1 LFFEVKTDLHFEGGR
16 RVAGELWFNLQHL
29 PAAKIEKGRF
39 EARKAVQAPTY
50 IDNGLHERTRTELG
64 VGAVGGELRFGD
76 FRFDGSGSRLF
87 DGVGHDG
94 LWDDARRRGIA
105 VGVRE
110 GTTFSTGHN
119 SDTPKTKLAGGG

>member
-64 VGAVGGELRFGD
+64 VGAVGGELCFGD
-76 FRFDGSGSRLF
+76 FRFDGSADRLL
-87 DGVGHDG
+87 DDIGLDG
-94 LWDDARRRGIA
+94 LWDYARRRGDLA
-105 VGVRE
+105 VAVRE
-110 GTTFSTGHN
+110 GTTFSTGHIWI
-119 SDTPKTKLAGGG
+119 PLKMKLR